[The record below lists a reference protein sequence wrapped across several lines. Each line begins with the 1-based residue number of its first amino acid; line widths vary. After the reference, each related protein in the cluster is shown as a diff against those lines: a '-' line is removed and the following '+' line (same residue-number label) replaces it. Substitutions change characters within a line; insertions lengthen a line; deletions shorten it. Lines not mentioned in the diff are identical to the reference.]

1 MAVAQY
7 INRMRRG
14 EEVASLERRI
24 ATAVRALPVGRYLL
38 AVSGGRDSMVLMDAF
53 ARWRSDTCAVAT
65 FDHGTGE
72 AAQRAARL
80 VELEAERRGL
90 ATVLGSRTAAA
101 NDTEA
106 DWRAARRSFLFGWA
120 QQMRATVV
128 TAHTRDDQLETVVM
142 RTLRGSGA
150 RGLAGMYAPSAVVRP
165 LLAITRDEITRYA
178 AFCALRFL
186 DDPSNASRAHLRNR
200 VRLDLLPALE
210 RAAPEFGASMLA
222 LSARAAELRAGLERA
237 VDALGIIVGEG
248 GTIAMPASAFSGLDA
263 NAIGALWPAIAARI
277 GVALDWR
284 GTRRLVAFT
293 VEGKRG
299 GRIPL
304 SGGVEV
310 LRTPTTFV
318 LKSHASVPALY
329 SIQ

>member
-1 MAVAQY
+1 
-7 INRMRRG
+7 MRRG
-14 EEVASLERRI
+14 VEVASLERRI
-24 ATAVRALPVGRYLL
+24 AAAVRALPVGRYLL
-38 AVSGGRDSMVLMDAF
+38 AVSGGRDSMVLLDAF

-65 FDHGTGE
+65 FNHGTGE
-72 AAQRAARL
+72 AATQAALL

-106 DWRAARRSFLFGWA
+106 DWREARRRFLLGWA
-120 QQMRATVV
+120 RQLRATVV

-165 LLAITRDEITRYA
+165 LLGITRDEITRYA
-178 AFCALRFL
+178 ASCELRFL
-186 DDPSNASRAHLRNR
+186 DDPSNSSRVHLRNR

-210 RAAPEFGASMLA
+210 RAAPGFGASMLA
-222 LSARAAELRAGLERA
+222 LSVRAAALRAGLERA
-237 VDALGIIVGEG
+237 VDALGIIEDAV
-248 GTIAMPASAFSGLDA
+248 GTIAVPVSVFAGLDTS
-263 NAIGALWPAIAARI
+263 AIGALWPAIAARC

-293 VEGKRG
+293 IDGKRG

-318 LKSHASVPALY
+318 VKAQRSVPALY
-329 SIQ
+329 FPG

>member
-1 MAVAQY
+1 
-7 INRMRRG
+7 MRRG
-14 EEVASLERRI
+14 VEVASLERRI
-24 ATAVRALPVGRYLL
+24 AAAVRALPVGRYLL

-72 AAQRAARL
+72 SARRAALL
-80 VELEAERRGL
+80 VELEAERCGL

-106 DWRAARRSFLFGWA
+106 DWRAARRSFLLGWA

-150 RGLAGMYAPSAVVRP
+150 RGLAGMYAPSAIARP
-165 LLAITRDEITRYA
+165 LLGITRDEITRYA
-178 AFCALRFL
+178 ASCELRFL
-186 DDPSNASRAHLRNR
+186 DDPSNSSRAHLRNR

-210 RAAPEFGASMLA
+210 RAAPGFGASMLV
-222 LSARAAELRAGLERA
+222 LSARATELRAGLERA
-237 VDALGIIVGEG
+237 VDALGIIIGEG
-248 GTIAMPASAFSGLDA
+248 GTIAMPTSAFAGLDA
-263 NAIGALWPAIAARI
+263 AAIGALWPAIAARI

-284 GTRRLVAFT
+284 GTRRVVAFT
-293 VEGKRG
+293 IEGKRG

-318 LKSHASVPALY
+318 LKTQPSVPTLY
-329 SIQ
+329 SSE

>member
-1 MAVAQY
+1 
-7 INRMRRG
+7 MRRG
-14 EEVASLERRI
+14 VEVASLERRI
-24 ATAVRALPVGRYLL
+24 AAAVRALPVGRYLL
-38 AVSGGRDSMVLMDAF
+38 AVSGGRDSMVLLDAF

-72 AAQRAARL
+72 AATQATLL
-80 VELEAERRGL
+80 VELESERRGL
-90 ATVLGSRTAAA
+90 TTVLGSRTAAA

-106 DWRAARRSFLFGWA
+106 DWRAARRSFLLGWA
-120 QQMRATVV
+120 RRLRATVV

-142 RTLRGSGA
+142 RTLRSSGA

-165 LLAITRDEITRYA
+165 LLSITRDEITRYA
-178 AFCALRFL
+178 ASCELRFL
-186 DDPSNASRAHLRNR
+186 DDPSNSSRVHLRNR

-210 RAAPEFGASMLA
+210 RAVPGFGASMLA

-237 VDALGIIVGEG
+237 VDALGIIEAAGPLER
-248 GTIAMPASAFSGLDA
+248 GTIAVPVSVFTGLA
-263 NAIGALWPAIAARI
+263 AAAIGALWPAIASRVGI
-277 GVALDWR
+277 ALDWR

-293 VEGKRG
+293 IEGKRG

-310 LRTPTTFV
+310 WRTPTTFV
-318 LKSHASVPALY
+318 FKTQRSVPTLY
-329 SIQ
+329 SSE